1 MDRSFSAGQFKI
13 SHHFSVYTSP
23 LRLDRNQ
30 NGGGII
36 VLVRHIQVN
45 FFFNLLKTNLSKFF
59 PLCSIIIKRDR

>member
-1 MDRSFSAGQFKI
+1 MDRSFSADQFKI

-45 FFFNLLKTNLSKFF
+45 FFFLTF
-59 PLCSIIIKRDR
+59 